1 MTRNRGTV
9 GGSIAHADGAAELPL
24 CLVALGGTVVADG
37 PGGRRE
43 IPADDFFVTH
53 FLTTLAPGELVVETV
68 WPHAGG
74 ETSAFEE
81 FALRHGD
88 FAQSMACC
96 VLTRDDDGAVV
107 EARVAVGA
115 VTDRPT
121 RLAEVEALL
130 VGSRGVEAA
139 ADAGALAAR
148 LVDPP
153 GTLHASD
160 AYLRSLTGTLVRRAV
175 EAAS

>member
-1 MTRNRGTV
+1 MKPVPFDYVRG
-9 GGSIAHADGAAELPL
+9 D
-24 CLVALGGTVVADG
+24 
-37 PGGRRE
+37 
-43 IPADDFFVTH
+43 
-53 FLTTLAPGELVVETV
+53 LAPGELVVETV

-74 ETSAFEE
+74 ETSAFVE

-96 VLTRDDDGAVV
+96 VLTRDDGGAVV
-107 EARVAVGA
+107 RARVAVGA

-130 VGSRGVEAA
+130 VGSRAVEAA

-160 AYLRSLTGTLVRRAV
+160 AYLRSLTGTLVRRTV